1 MLDSRDEGEPLDTIH
16 TLFPLGLA
24 GCAVT
29 IMSFL
34 SHHSANHN
42 LQLAATAVVSVA
54 VGVVAVLGLQRLQH
68 EARVSRLKR
77 SIPTPDDEQLTVP
90 AATAADG
97 ALPNPDKEDLRNA
110 ALARRALAGDFDDEL
125 ILEQLARNRVFLT
138 PEGLDK
144 LRSSTVVVVGCGGV
158 GSHCAAALARSG
170 VGALRLVD
178 FDQVTLSSLNRH
190 AVATLAD
197 VGLPKVQCLR
207 RRLVAITPWVAFD
220 LRLEK
225 FDENSAER
233 LLGPWEVEG
242 GVKGK
247 MPDFVV
253 DAIDNIDTK
262 VHLLKYCHDHK
273 IPVISSMGAGC
284 KSDPTKIMVGDIG
297 TSTCDGLSRATRR
310 RLKLQGVTHGIPVVY
325 STETPGE
332 GKAELLPLPDEEF
345 QKGTVGDLGVL
356 PDFRVRILPV
366 LGTLPAMFGL
376 TVANHIILHITGE
389 SRLLSLL
396 LTPRVSRD

>member
-1 MLDSRDEGEPLDTIH
+1 
-16 TLFPLGLA
+16 
-24 GCAVT
+24 
-29 IMSFL
+29 MSFL
-34 SHHSANHN
+34 SHHTANHN

-54 VGVVAVLGLQRLQH
+54 VGAVAILGLQRLQH

-90 AATAADG
+90 AATTTDG

-144 LRSSTVVVVGCGGV
+144 LRGSAVVVVGCGGV

-242 GVKGK
+242 GPKGK

-297 TSTCDGLSRATRR
+297 TSTCDALSRATRR

-389 SRLLSLL
+389 SLLHPSL
-396 LTPRVSRD
+396 